1 MRVVWPVFLIKML
14 IYGYAYVIIISI
26 GGETMENIKQLRENK
41 GYTQMDLAVKVGVS
55 LTSVRMWEKGVS
67 TPKPEN
73 KDKLEK
79 VLDIKG

>member
-1 MRVVWPVFLIKML
+1 
-14 IYGYAYVIIISI
+14 
-26 GGETMENIKQLRENK
+26 MENIKQLREDK

-79 VLDIKG
+79 VLNIKG

>member
-1 MRVVWPVFLIKML
+1 MIC
-14 IYGYAYVIIISI
+14 GYTYAIIISV

-73 KDKLEK
+73 KEKLEK
-79 VLDIKG
+79 VLDAKGWLGGKIKKGCN

>member
-1 MRVVWPVFLIKML
+1 ML
-14 IYGYAYVIIISI
+14 IYGYTYVIIISV

>member
-1 MRVVWPVFLIKML
+1 MDKLK
-14 IYGYAYVIIISI
+14 
-26 GGETMENIKQLRENK
+26 ELRKEK
-41 GYTQMDLAVKVGVS
+41 GLTQMDIAVKVGVS

-73 KDKLEK
+73 KDKLEE